1 MNSQW
6 SVLILFST
14 LPISR
19 SPSLS
24 SVSVTI
30 GGKPLATIVDRMT
43 LKRFIL
49 IILTL
54 FAVGKIILSL
64 GSSLSQPQIQARL
77 ELYQVNLSLHVT
89 ALDTG
94 SENSQLSSQAL
105 LGETP
110 YADAQQKYEETLEF
124 AKNRRSDL
132 KAQLKELSGETL
144 LSDTSEMSLAQVPD
158 LSPQQQQLTA
168 AIQELNGFIAE
179 LELKIGILQ
188 AKQGN
193 ITTALKT
200 WQGVQQE
207 FSESS
212 RFQEISRTASML
224 SGLWQTPPQIADTAE
239 TEIKN
244 GLDGW
249 FQDEALSRVY
259 ELEENQTALTNLQ
272 ATRQEKA
279 ERALFKLGIVAGL
292 PLIGGLIG
300 FGLLLF
306 FLTQWLIQ
314 GKDSVLATNVDLKWE
329 TPWNWEVTWQV
340 LVVGFFFIGQILL
353 PLVIGIAGINPTGWA
368 IRGKAL
374 FVLVTYLLM
383 TAGGLTVLYFSIRD
397 YLPLPEGWFQ
407 FRGSNWLVWG
417 IGGYLAAI
425 PLVVIISIVN
435 QQIWQGQGG
444 SNPLL
449 FLAVKAQ
456 DPIALL
462 IFFSTAAIAA
472 PLFEEM
478 IFRGFLLPSLTR
490 YFPVWGAIVLSS
502 FLFSIAHLSLSE
514 VLPLTALG
522 LVLGIVYTRSRNILA
537 SMIVHSLWNTGTLL
551 SLFVLGSGVN

>member
-1 MNSQW
+1 
-6 SVLILFST
+6 
-14 LPISR
+14 
-19 SPSLS
+19 
-24 SVSVTI
+24 
-30 GGKPLATIVDRMT
+30 MT

-49 IILTL
+49 IVLTL
-54 FAVGKIILSL
+54 LAVGKIVLSL

-94 SENSQLSSQAL
+94 RENSQLSSQAL

-110 YADAQQKYEETLEF
+110 YADAQRKYEETLEF
-124 AKNRRSDL
+124 AQTRRSDL
-132 KAQLKELSGETL
+132 KAQLKELSGDSL
-144 LSDTSEMSLAQVPD
+144 LSDTAGNNLAQVPD
-158 LSPQQQQLTA
+158 LSPQQQQLRA
-168 AIQELNGFIAE
+168 AIQELDGFMGE
-179 LELKIGILQ
+179 LKLKIGILQ
-188 AKQGN
+188 AKQDQVSA
-193 ITTALKT
+193 ALAS
-200 WQGVQQE
+200 WQGVQQDL
-207 FSESS
+207 SERS
-212 RFQEISRTASML
+212 RFQEIPRTAEVL
-224 SGLWQTPPQIADTAE
+224 AGLWQTPPEIVDSAE

-249 FQDEALSRVY
+249 FQDQALSRLY
-259 ELEENQTALTNLQ
+259 TLQDNQTALTSLQ
-272 ATRQEKA
+272 TAQQEKA
-279 ERALFKLGIVAGL
+279 ERALFKLGIVTGL

-306 FLTQWLIQ
+306 FLTQWLIK
-314 GKDSVLATNVDLKWE
+314 GKASVLATNADVSWE

-353 PLVIGIAGINPTGWA
+353 PLVIGLAGVNPTAWA

-383 TAGGLTVLYFSIRD
+383 TAGGLIVLYFSIRD
-397 YLPLPEGWFQ
+397 YLPLPEGWFKWK
-407 FRGSNWLVWG
+407 GNNWLVWG
-417 IGGYLAAI
+417 IGGYLVAI
-425 PLVVIISIVN
+425 PLVVVVSIVN

-472 PLFEEM
+472 PLFEEI

-490 YFPVWGAIVLSS
+490 YLPVWGAIIFSS
-502 FLFSIAHLSLSE
+502 LLFSIAHLSLSE

-522 LVLGIVYTRSRNILA
+522 LVLGIIYTRSRNILA

-551 SLFVLGSGVN
+551 SLFVLGSGIN